1 MVQTCCLS
9 SYFAILL
16 PRSRRMSVRHLGAER
31 MFLFP
36 G

>member
-1 MVQTCCLS
+1 MVQACYLA
-9 SYFAILL
+9 SYSTILL